1 MAVRGRVV
9 TSTDDN
15 GSLPRIR
22 GTVRNV
28 YISVIKIT
36 DRINIFSPRK
46 SRPQMKSWASRTQ
59 VRCTD
64 VATLLQIR
72 DHISF
77 VQ

>member
-1 MAVRGRVV
+1 MV
-9 TSTDDN
+9 TSTDDT

-22 GTVRNV
+22 GTVRKV
-28 YISVIKIT
+28 YISVINIT

-46 SRPQMKSWASRTQ
+46 SRPQMKSWASRTH

-64 VATLLQIR
+64 VATLPQIT
-72 DHISF
+72 DQISF